1 MFGNKKYKF
10 TKKTTPKKSIM
21 AVILGLIAC
30 FWEILI
36 IYLSYTMNGVIPAQY
51 GLVVLLAG
59 LFALTGLVLS
69 IWSITYKEIYKLC
82 PILGIIIN
90 TLGVFIVGFIIYVA
104 I

>member
-1 MFGNKKYKF
+1 MFGKRYKF

-21 AVILGLIAC
+21 ALVFGLLAC

-36 IYLSYTMNGVIPAQY
+36 IYLSYTMSGDIPAQY
-51 GLVVLLAG
+51 GLVFLIAG
-59 LFALTGLVLS
+59 LFAMVGLVLS
-69 IWSITYKEIYKLC
+69 IWSVTYKEIYKLC

-90 TLGVFIVGFIIYVA
+90 TIGVFIIGFIIYVA